1 MEPISFFL
9 PFRIIFCLFSL
20 SVSSGPFFVP
30 LTSHPTN
37 HVGYRRMTQS
47 QLSALAV
54 VNDAGAVVGTLS
66 ASDLRGVLADQVSE
80 KETDKEA
87 GRKD

>member
-1 MEPISFFL
+1 
-9 PFRIIFCLFSL
+9 
-20 SVSSGPFFVP
+20 
-30 LTSHPTN
+30 
-37 HVGYRRMTQS
+37 MTQS